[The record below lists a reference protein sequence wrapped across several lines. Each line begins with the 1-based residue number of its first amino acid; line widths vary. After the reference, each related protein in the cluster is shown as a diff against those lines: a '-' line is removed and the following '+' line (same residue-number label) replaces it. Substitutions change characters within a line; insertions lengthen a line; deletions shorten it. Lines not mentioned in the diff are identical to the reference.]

1 MFDNLP
7 AYTPDPILGL
17 IDSFRSDP
25 RDFKIDLGVG
35 VYKDQRG
42 VTPILHC
49 VKTAEKLLLDA
60 ETTKTYLGSGGN
72 ADYTRLLKKLLLGD
86 EIHEAMAPKI
96 ATFQTLGGTG
106 ALRLA
111 GELLRAAAPQSKIWI
126 GVPGWPN
133 HFAVFGGAG
142 LAVEKYVHCA
152 PKAQEIDFSEVLRAV
167 NRAAPGDAFL
177 IHACCHNPT
186 GIDFSRSQ
194 IDALMDA
201 LRARNVVPVVD
212 CAYAGFG
219 DGFEADTFVARRALS
234 EFDEAIVCF
243 SCSKNFGIYRE
254 RVGLIAVKPRAVDT
268 VKNVILG
275 LSAFAR
281 CDYSQPANHGAA
293 IVATVLGSPEL
304 KAQWLDELDE
314 MRTAIQRKRQR
325 LSELRVNTPVLKA
338 VSSQRG
344 FFSLLPIES
353 EVCARLREEFGI
365 YMTSDARINVL
376 GVLDS
381 QETYLAQCLSHALG

>member
-7 AYTPDPILGL
+7 GYTPDPILGL

-49 VKTAEKLLLDA
+49 VKTAEKQLLDV

-72 ADYTRLLKKLLLGD
+72 GDYTRLLKKLLLGD
-86 EIHEAMAPKI
+86 EIHEAMGPKI
-96 ATFQTLGGTG
+96 AAFQTLGGTG

-111 GELLRAAAPQSKIWI
+111 GELLRAAAPQPKIWI

-133 HFAVFGGAG
+133 HSAVFGGAG

-152 PKAQEIDFSEVLRAV
+152 PKVQEIDFSEVLSAV

-194 IDALMDA
+194 IDTLMDA
-201 LRARNVVPVVD
+201 LRARKVVPVVD

-219 DGFEADTFVARRALS
+219 DGFEADTFVAQRALS

-243 SCSKNFGIYRE
+243 SCSKNFGLYRE
-254 RVGLIAVKPRAVDT
+254 RVGLIAVKTRAVDT

-293 IVATVLGSPEL
+293 IVATVLGSHEL
-304 KAQWLDELDE
+304 KAQWLDELGQ
-314 MRTAIQRKRQR
+314 MRAAIQRKRQR
-325 LSELRVNTPVLKA
+325 LSELRVNSPVLKA

-353 EVCARLREEFGI
+353 DVCARLREEFGI

-376 GVLDS
+376 GVLDG
-381 QETYLAQCLSHALG
+381 QEAYLAQCLSRVLG

>member
-1 MFDNLP
+1 MFDSLP
-7 AYTPDPILGL
+7 RYSPDPILGL

-25 RDFKIDLGVG
+25 RDRKIDLGVG

-42 VTPILHC
+42 VTPVLQC
-49 VKTAEKLLLDA
+49 VKAAEKLLIDA

-72 ADYTRLLKKLLLGD
+72 SDYTRLAKRLFLGD
-86 EIHEAMAPKI
+86 DLCESMGDRI
-96 ATFQTLGGTG
+96 AAFQTLGGTG

-111 GELLRAAAPQSKIWI
+111 AELLKAAKRDSKIWI
-126 GVPGWPN
+126 GIPGWPN
-133 HFAVFGGAG
+133 HSAVFGGAG
-142 LAVEKYVHCA
+142 VAVESYVHCA
-152 PKAQEIDFSEVLRAV
+152 PKAQKIDFPEVLSAV

-177 IHACCHNPT
+177 VHACCHNPT
-186 GIDFSRSQ
+186 GIDFSLDQ
-194 IDALMDA
+194 IDALVNS
-201 LRARNVVPVVD
+201 LRARNVIPIID

-219 DGFEADTFVARRALS
+219 SGFEDDTYVARRSLS

-243 SCSKNFGIYRE
+243 SCSKNFGLYRE
-254 RVGLIAVKPRAVDT
+254 RIGLIGVKTRALET
-268 VKNVILG
+268 AKNVILG

-293 IVATVLGSPEL
+293 IVATVLGRPEL
-304 KAQWLDELDE
+304 KAQWLGELDQ
-314 MRTAIQRKRQR
+314 MRAAIRRKRQR
-325 LSELRVNTPVLKA
+325 LSELRVNSPVLKEIC
-338 VSSQRG
+338 SQRG

-353 EVCARLREEFGI
+353 DVCIRLREEFGV

-381 QETYLAQCLSHALG
+381 QEEYLAECLSRSLG

>member
-1 MFDNLP
+1 MFDSLP
-7 AYTPDPILGL
+7 RYSPDPILGL

-25 RDFKIDLGVG
+25 RDRKIDLGVG

-42 VTPILHC
+42 VTPVLQC
-49 VKTAEKLLLDA
+49 VKAAEKLLLDA

-72 ADYTRLLKKLLLGD
+72 SDYTRLLKKLLLGD
-86 EIHEAMAPKI
+86 EIDKAMGAQI

-111 GELLRAAAPQSKIWI
+111 GELLRAAKPQPRIWI
-126 GVPGWPN
+126 GNPGWPN
-133 HFAVFGGAG
+133 HAAVFGGAG
-142 LAVEKYVHCA
+142 VAVESYIHCA
-152 PKAQEIDFSEVLRAV
+152 RNAQLIDFPEVLKAV

-177 IHACCHNPT
+177 VHACCHNPT
-186 GIDFSRSQ
+186 GIDFSLDQ
-194 IDALMDA
+194 IDTLVNS
-201 LRARNVVPVVD
+201 LRAQNVVPVVD

-219 DGFEADTFVARRALS
+219 SGFDDDTYIARRSLS

-243 SCSKNFGIYRE
+243 SCSKNFGLYRE
-254 RVGLIAVKPRAVDT
+254 RIGLIAVKTRALDT
-268 VKNVILG
+268 AKNVILG

-293 IVATVLGSPEL
+293 IVATVLGRPEL
-304 KAQWLDELDE
+304 KAQWLGELDQ
-314 MRTAIQRKRQR
+314 MRAAIQRKRQR
-325 LSELRVNTPVLKA
+325 LSELRVNSPVLREI
-338 VSSQRG
+338 SSQRG
-344 FFSLLPIES
+344 FFSLLPIENN
-353 EVCARLREEFGI
+353 VCIRLREEFGV

-381 QETYLAQCLSHALG
+381 QEEYLAECLSRALG